1 MGERRRAPR
10 SRLKSGERCLGVR
23 EVGVHLLRALAEVAS
38 ACDGEGGWARV
49 QIAWDSE
56 ELREICEVSSAADAA
71 LGQAVAAQLRA
82 RLADLA
88 AADSPLDLLAG
99 GPELIDGDSPSVRIR
114 LASHVL
120 LVIVSN
126 HRPSHGN
133 ANATDWSRVRR
144 IRIVSI
150 GGTSN
155 DG

>member
-1 MGERRRAPR
+1 MTV
-10 SRLKSGERCLGVR
+10 GVR
-23 EVGVHLLRALAEVAS
+23 LLCEAREVAS
-38 ACDGEGGWARV
+38 ARNSEGGWAHV

-56 ELREICEVSSAADAA
+56 ELREICEVASAADTA
-71 LGQAVAAQLRA
+71 LGQEVAAQLRA

-99 GPELIDGDSPSVRIR
+99 EPDLIDGDPPTIHIR
-114 LASHVL
+114 LAGDDL

-126 HRPSHGN
+126 HRASDERPS
-133 ANATDWSRVRR
+133 ATDWSRVRR

-150 GGTSN
+150 GGISH